1 MRYGRCEVAR
11 PGARYECPCI
21 MTPAGRKL
29 QRNRHASRVTFRSL
43 ISDWRFANADLLN
56 SSVICWWFR
65 CRAVVIRVEALV
77 QTDMIEALLVDSHS

>member
-11 PGARYECPCI
+11 PVARYECPFI

-29 QRNRHASRVTFRSL
+29 QRNRHASWGTFRSL
-43 ISDWRFANADLLN
+43 ISSWRFANADLLK
-56 SSVICWWFR
+56 SLVSCGWLR